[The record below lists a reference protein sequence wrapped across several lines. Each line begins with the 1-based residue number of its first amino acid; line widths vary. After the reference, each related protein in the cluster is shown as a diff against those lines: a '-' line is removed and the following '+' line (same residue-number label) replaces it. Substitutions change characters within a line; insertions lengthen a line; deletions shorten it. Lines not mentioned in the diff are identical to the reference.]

1 MSETTS
7 PRVTIF
13 ATFRSPLRFDER
25 LDPYLAEG
33 PYLLVGEA
41 GLPQGRDDVAFE
53 VRDVAGYQARL
64 SLGDETDL
72 PDGGRQYARL
82 AAFEPLGPSRVLD
95 PDRVPHAREGET
107 AFGVGQLRVRLGQR
121 PTFEGEVRSGAADD
135 AAVRPILQRQPR
147 VRAGQVVGLELVEG
161 GVYVGVPLLLAQVVA
176 VEVLG
181 HHKLAEVGGLLDLED
196 QGVRPERVDDPAR
209 HIHGVPRSYLAPRHH
224 SFVVFGLEG
233 FEKFFPPQAILYPG
247 QYRRPFGGPEDVP
260 GFGLAVG
267 LSVLLARHLVV
278 GVEVDGEHVRGVEE
292 LLKQREVRAAP
303 ALPYERLRELGDE
316 VVERLSGVLAVGHPP
331 GRILVVAYLPG
342 LGDDAFGCILLAEEV
357 GDQALPE
364 VVGAYVV
371 GQLYRVGFHLLP
383 GTGMPKVLLRP
394 HRPSSVAAFY
404 PRGRCSRSGPRP

>member
-25 LDPYLAEG
+25 LDPHLAEG

-53 VRDVAGYQARL
+53 VRYVAGDQARL
-64 SLGDETDL
+64 PLGDDTDL

-82 AAFEPLGPSRVLD
+82 ATFEPLGPSRVLD

-107 AFGVGQLRVRLGQR
+107 AFGVGRLRVRLGQR

-196 QGVRPERVDDPAR
+196 QGVRPESVDDPAR

-224 SFVVFGLEG
+224 GVVVFGLEG
-233 FEKFFPPQAILYPG
+233 FEEFFPPQAILHPG

-260 GFGLAVG
+260 GFG
-267 LSVLLARHLVV
+267 
-278 GVEVDGEHVRGVEE
+278 
-292 LLKQREVRAAP
+292 
-303 ALPYERLRELGDE
+303 
-316 VVERLSGVLAVGHPP
+316 LAVGHPP

-404 PRGRCSRSGPRP
+404 PRGRCSRSDPRPASRDRRM